1 MTQRPSSAAFR
12 ALLLGI
18 CLWLLDYS
26 NAKRILMLPTPMDSS
41 HTFTMRRVYDELVQ
55 RSQITSVKMLIIED
69 DIPKLSSV
77 TKAGNVSFFTHQC
90 PPLDLAGLVAQNLPY
105 RELSP
110 QVQKVWGSACDGL
123 LSDKATLAKVQ
134 VSLSPFVAPIAHA
147 HDLRRDICRL
157 FA

>member
-1 MTQRPSSAAFR
+1 MQRPSSAAFR

-18 CLWLLDYS
+18 CLWLVGYS
-26 NAKRILMLPTPMDSS
+26 NAKRILMLPTPTDTS
-41 HTFTMRRVYDELVQ
+41 HTFTMRKVHDELVQ
-55 RSQITSVKMLIIED
+55 RSQITSVKMLIVED

-77 TKAGNVSFFTHQC
+77 TEAGSVSYLTHQS

-105 RELSP
+105 KEMSP

-123 LSDKATLAKVQ
+123 LSDEAALAKVQ
-134 VSLSPFVAPIAHA
+134 VCLSAFVAPIANA
-147 HDLRRDICRL
+147 LDLRRDICRP